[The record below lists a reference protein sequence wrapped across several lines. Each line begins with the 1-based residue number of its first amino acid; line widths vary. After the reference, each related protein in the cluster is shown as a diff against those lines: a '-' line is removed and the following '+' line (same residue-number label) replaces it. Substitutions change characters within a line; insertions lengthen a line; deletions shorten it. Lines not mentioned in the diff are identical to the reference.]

1 MPNHALRQ
9 KPPPGLLES
18 SAIYLP
24 AVAGAYLVESCA
36 DEGEC
41 TCYHGDGRHLR
52 SRQEGSRQGC
62 HRAADYEGPKADEAS
77 GDQALD
83 YVQGLLHSERRTA
96 SLSAQLSLLTSF
108 SPPHTPRSRLI
119 YLTD

>member
-36 DEGEC
+36 DEGQS
-41 TCYHGDGRHLR
+41 TCYHGDGRDLR
-52 SRQEGSRQGC
+52 CRQEAARQGC
-62 HRAADYEGPKADEAS
+62 HRPADYEGSQSDKPASDKALYDVE
-77 GDQALD
+77 GF
-83 YVQGLLHSERRTA
+83 LHSER
-96 SLSAQLSLLTSF
+96 
-108 SPPHTPRSRLI
+108 
-119 YLTD
+119 